1 MLFCVLFLFLGF
13 CLVLLLYERLL
24 ILDNTR
30 QPTRF
35 SVTVDLLRKSM
46 DWFLYDNGLR
56 HERVKRAEKFRRGED
71 NSKEENIYVNSVL

>member
-1 MLFCVLFLFLGF
+1 MLFCVLLLFLGF
-13 CLVLLLYERLL
+13 CLLLLLYERLL
-24 ILDNTR
+24 ILDNIR

-56 HERVKRAEKFRRGED
+56 H
-71 NSKEENIYVNSVL
+71 